1 MEDRK
6 NKLFE
11 DYVIV
16 SCGTL
21 SPELNYLRKDGF
33 LDAKK
38 ILYTKP
44 GRHEVPQE
52 LESELI
58 KKINIKIEQREQ
70 KGVILLF

>member
-1 MEDRK
+1 MKDRK

-21 SPELNYLRKDGF
+21 LSELNYLRKDGF
-33 LDAKK
+33 LNAKK
-38 ILYTKP
+38 VLYTKP
-44 GRHEVPQE
+44 GRHEVPKE

-58 KKINIKIEQREQ
+58 EKILEFSD
-70 KGVILLF
+70 G

>member
-1 MEDRK
+1 MKDRK

-21 SPELNYLRKDGF
+21 LSELNYLRKDSF
-33 LDAKK
+33 LNAKK
-38 ILYTKP
+38 VLYTKP
-44 GRHEVPQE
+44 GKHEVPKE

-58 KKINIKIEQREQ
+58 EKILEFSD
-70 KGVILLF
+70 G